1 MQRADED
8 PALFDVVYIGAHTC
22 VQSGAAAAAA
32 AVAAAQ
38 APEQGAHTLLQSLS
52 ASLTVKTEGLAAAPE
67 EAPQGWAA
75 TAPCC
80 PSPTAP
86 SGRCP
91 APERSPF
98 SAPSTSE
105 NWGASPATSDSN
117 QHGASFPPFELVAG
131 DVQFE
136 FGEVVSALVGVPGE
150 FPDDFDISSF
160 FA

>member
-8 PALFDVVYIGAHTC
+8 PALFNVVYIGAHTC
-22 VQSGAAAAAA
+22 VQSGAAAGQAA
-32 AVAAAQ
+32 AAAQ
-38 APEQGAHTLLQSLS
+38 APDHNLLQSLS

-117 QHGASFPPFELVAG
+117 QHAASFPPFELAAG
-131 DVQFE
+131 DVRFE
-136 FGEVVSALVGVPGE
+136 FGEVVSAPFCAAASRG
-150 FPDDFDISSF
+150 
-160 FA
+160 